1 MANLYKQLRGLLN
14 PEEPRRV
21 GTVLSVDDAA
31 GKTTVAAL
39 SGGQIQLIGTGVAVG
54 ARAYY
59 RAGKLEGAAPSM
71 PAVVI
76 EV

>member
-21 GTVLSVDDAA
+21 GTVLSVDDGA
-31 GKTTVAAL
+31 GKTTVATL
-39 SGGQIQLIGTGVAVG
+39 SGGQVQLIGTGVAVG
-54 ARAYY
+54 SRAYY
-59 RAGKLEGAAPSM
+59 RAGKLEGAAPSKA
-71 PAVVI
+71 AVVI